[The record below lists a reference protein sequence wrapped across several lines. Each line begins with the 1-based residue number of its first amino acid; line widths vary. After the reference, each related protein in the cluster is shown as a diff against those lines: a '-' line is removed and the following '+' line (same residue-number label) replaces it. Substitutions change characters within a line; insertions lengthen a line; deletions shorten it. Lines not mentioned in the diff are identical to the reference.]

1 MQLGDLNPFALV
13 VAAFFSLCFSGL
25 IVLLLF
31 APRRD
36 CFFLRWHAVT
46 RLLALMAAPFLVIL
60 WPLLLVIWVMRSGF
74 FPDDPDFF
82 DD

>member
-1 MQLGDLNPFALV
+1 MIDSNLSLMIAGTFLSVCIVGLV
-13 VAAFFSLCFSGL
+13 AV
-25 IVLLLF
+25 LLF

-36 CFFLRWHAVT
+36 CFFFRWYPET
-46 RLLALMAAPFLVIL
+46 RLLALMASPFLVIL
-60 WPLLLVIWVMRSGF
+60 WPLLLVFCLMQSDL